1 MAKVTPVTTLLHL
14 RVVLEHFAEVDVEP
28 GWLFFQTRK
37 QPGGSLSVYADRRE
51 SSLEQNRP

>member
-28 GWLFFQTRK
+28 GWLFF
-37 QPGGSLSVYADRRE
+37 
-51 SSLEQNRP
+51 